1 MRARGIGV
9 ESRVARRGELIGG
22 VSGSSEEDW

>member
-9 ESRVARRGELIGG
+9 ESRVARRGELGG